1 MSRLVT
7 RAEKHRQITGTTI
20 CQECRKPWP
29 CDYEKGRADERQR
42 IVKAVE
48 VWAAR
53 SAYGLKSWDGLFAV
67 IEGGMAP
74 QPRDEGRNTG

>member
-1 MSRLVT
+1 MSET
-7 RAEKHRQITGTTI
+7 PPTGAEWV
-20 CQECRKPWP
+20 E
-29 CDYEKGRADERQR
+29 A

-53 SAYGLKSWDGLFAV
+53 SAYGLKSWDGLLAV